1 MEEKSQDEQIEQL
14 QEKIHNLG
22 NNKSFW
28 KLEINSLRKICV
40 NTASVKWTKEMV
52 WKKKRINK
60 WSEIKNMIVKNN

>member
-40 NTASVKWTKEMV
+40 NTASIKRTKEMV

-60 WSEIKNMIVKNN
+60 